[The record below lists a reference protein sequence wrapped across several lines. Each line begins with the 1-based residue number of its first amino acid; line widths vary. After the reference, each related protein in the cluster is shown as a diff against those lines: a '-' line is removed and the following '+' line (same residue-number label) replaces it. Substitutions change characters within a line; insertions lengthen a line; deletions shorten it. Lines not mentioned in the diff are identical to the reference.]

1 MPASTVSI
9 PNTLYNAMFKW
20 FCTMFSLGAPAWLEG
35 TIFKLENNC
44 KENMEFNL
52 LIKTIEKNI
61 NSGKC

>member
-1 MPASTVSI
+1 MISDQKLAEFIGQKEP
-9 PNTLYNAMFKW
+9 
-20 FCTMFSLGAPAWLEG
+20 LEG

-52 LIKTIEKNI
+52 LIKTIKKNI

>member
-1 MPASTVSI
+1 MSWYQIKKLVE
-9 PNTLYNAMFKW
+9 FKEQKEP
-20 FCTMFSLGAPAWLEG
+20 FEG

-52 LIKTIEKNI
+52 LIKNIKKNV